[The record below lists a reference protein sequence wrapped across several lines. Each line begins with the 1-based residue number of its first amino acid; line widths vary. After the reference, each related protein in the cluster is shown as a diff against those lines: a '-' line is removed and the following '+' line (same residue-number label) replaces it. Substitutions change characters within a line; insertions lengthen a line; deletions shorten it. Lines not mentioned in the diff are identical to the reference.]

1 MLLSGTRE
9 IEGFCCEDRKLGRFW
24 LIDSPGWDDTHLDDA
39 EVLATLA
46 AWLNRAYSRGIQLTG
61 ILYLHSIKENRVS
74 KSTAQSFEWFEQLC
88 GNNAFRKVQFVTTF
102 WDEVPNA
109 AAERRQGELEQTV
122 YWGNMIDAGA
132 RTARH
137 FNDLDSARD
146 IVGKLIQTR
155 TDNDGGTYLDIQEQ
169 MAAGSPLNETTVGRN
184 INAYNE
190 RQRTYF
196 LDEMARIEKDL
207 KTRLNHLTEQH
218 KADLRE
224 ERRRWKTKLDR
235 VQQDNVRLHEDIGT
249 LDERVQRLQ
258 RDRAADARY
267 AEDQERETRLRQEV
281 QGLGRQQEERLQDE
295 QRRRRLEANRESAE
309 QIVHNYTNMCASQ

>member
-9 IEGFCCEDRKLGRFW
+9 IEAFCCDDRKLGRFW

-39 EVLATLA
+39 EVLATIA

-61 ILYLHSIKENRVS
+61 ILYLHSINEKRVS

-88 GNNAFRKVQFVTTF
+88 GKNAFRKVQFVTTF
-102 WDEVPNA
+102 WDEVPKA
-109 AAERRQGELEQTV
+109 AAERREGELEQTV

-132 RTARH
+132 RTSRH

-155 TDNDGGTYLDIQEQ
+155 TDNDRGTYLDIQEQ
-169 MAAGSPLNETTVGRN
+169 MAVGSPLNETTVGQN

-196 LDEMARIEKDL
+196 LDEMARIENDL
-207 KTRLNHLTEQH
+207 KNHLKHITEQH
-218 KADLRE
+218 RADLRE
-224 ERRRWKTKLDR
+224 ERRQFKTKLDR

-249 LDERVQRLQ
+249 LDEHVQRLQ
-258 RDRAADARY
+258 RDREADARR
-267 AEDQERETRLRQEV
+267 AEEQERETRLRQAV
-281 QGLGRQQEERLQDE
+281 HGLGRLQEESLQDE
-295 QRRRRLEANRESAE
+295 QRRRRLEKDRERAE
-309 QIVHNYTNMCASQ
+309 QIVHNYASMCGTQ